1 MTAAWPASAVPAMP
15 LPAAWENLAS
25 PWADFVA
32 TPLFGATLT
41 LAAYLGANWL
51 WRRTGSHAAA
61 NPIFLTIALTV
72 AFLAVTGV
80 SYENY
85 MNGAQFIAFLLGPA
99 TVALALPLYRSDGRI
114 REAAWAIGAGLL
126 VGSFAAIVSAIV
138 VVQLAGGDHE
148 LMVSMA
154 PKSATTP
161 VAIATAYATGGIPA
175 LTAAFTLGA
184 GMLGAIVG
192 PALLSLARVRD
203 RHLRG
208 LSMGLASHGIGTA
221 RMLHDEPGAAPF
233 AALGMA
239 ANAILTPILVPL
251 SIALL
256 L

>member
-1 MTAAWPASAVPAMP
+1 MTPPVVATVPFGWNN
-15 LPAAWENLAS
+15 LPAA
-25 PWADFVA
+25 WADFVA

-41 LAAYLGANWL
+41 LAAYLVANWL

-61 NPIFLTIALTV
+61 NPIFLTIVFTV
-72 AFLAVTGV
+72 GFLLLTGV
-80 SYENY
+80 SYEDY
-85 MNGAQFIAFLLGPA
+85 MNGGQFIAFLLGPA

-126 VGSFAAIVSAIV
+126 VGSFAAIVSAILV
-138 VVQLAGGDHE
+138 VKLAGGDHA
-148 LMVSMA
+148 LMMSMA

-175 LTAAFTLGA
+175 LTVAFTLGA

-208 LSMGLASHGIGTA
+208 LAMGLASHGIGTA

-239 ANAILTPILVPL
+239 ANAILTPILVP
-251 SIALL
+251 IAIAILL
-256 L
+256 

>member
-1 MTAAWPASAVPAMP
+1 MNQPAVLVAAEWD
-15 LPAAWENLAS
+15 NLAGA
-25 PWADFVA
+25 WADFVA
-32 TPLFGATLT
+32 TPLFGVTVT
-41 LAAYLGANWL
+41 LAAYLLANWL

-61 NPIFLTIALTV
+61 NPIFLTIVLTV
-72 AFLAVTGV
+72 TFVAATGV
-80 SYENY
+80 SYEDY
-85 MNGAQFIAFLLGPA
+85 MHGGQFIAFLLGPA
-99 TVALALPLYRSDGRI
+99 TVALALPLYRSAGRI

-126 VGSFAAIVSAIV
+126 VGSFAAIVSAILV
-138 VVQLAGGDHE
+138 VKLAGGDRA
-148 LMVSMA
+148 LMMSIA

-161 VAIATAYATGGIPA
+161 VAIATAYANGGIPA
-175 LTAAFTLGA
+175 LTVAFTLGA

-192 PALLSLARVRD
+192 PAVLSLARVRD

-239 ANAILTPILVPL
+239 ANALLTPILVP
-251 SIALL
+251 IAAALL

>member
-1 MTAAWPASAVPAMP
+1 MIAAVPSAWDNI
-15 LPAAWENLAS
+15 PAA
-25 PWADFVA
+25 WADFVA

-61 NPIFLTIALTV
+61 NPIFLTITFTV
-72 AFLAVTGV
+72 GFLLLTGV
-80 SYENY
+80 SYEDY

-126 VGSFAAIVSAIV
+126 VGSFTAIVSAILV
-138 VVQLAGGDHE
+138 VKLAGGDHA
-148 LMVSMA
+148 LMMSMA

-192 PALLSLARVRD
+192 PALLSLLRVRD
-203 RHLRG
+203 RHVRG
-208 LSMGLASHGIGTA
+208 LAMGLASHGIGTA
-221 RMLHDEPGAAPF
+221 RLLHDEPGAAPF

-239 ANAILTPILVPL
+239 ANAILTPILVP
-251 SIALL
+251 IAIAVLL
-256 L
+256 